1 MTGLF
6 QDVRFG
12 LRQLRKSLG
21 FTSVATFTLALG
33 IGANTAIFSLVS
45 GILLRPLPYPQSSEL
60 VSVTGTYPKG
70 AFAAMREQVHTMEVA
85 AYAEG
90 HEFNLTHVGDP
101 VRLTGTAVSAE
112 LLSILGVRAE
122 LGRTFASGEDAPGAD
137 NYVILSHDLWEQ
149 RFHGDPTLIGRTIEL
164 EGTGRQILG
173 VMPADFRFPSAKTQL
188 WVPLHND
195 PTNPATTWAGDF
207 MPVIGRLRPGSTMAQ
222 AGAEMRLF
230 QSHVFALFPWTMP
243 ASWNADVS
251 VVELR
256 DGMVADVKTRL
267 LLLLGAVALV
277 LMIACANVA
286 NLTLSR
292 AATREKE
299 MGIRSALGAPPA
311 RLVRQLLTES
321 VLLAMLGAGLGI
333 ALAAAGLSVLK
344 TALPSNTPRL
354 LDVHLDWRVL
364 IFAGGLAILTG
375 LAFGLA
381 PALQSSRSHLSES
394 LNSVAR
400 GAVISI
406 SRQLRGSL
414 AIAEVALSVLLVIGA
429 GLLIRSFWAISHVDT
444 GFRPE
449 KVLTARV
456 TPDES
461 FCSDSQR
468 CLAFYRS
475 LIDRVRTTPGVSSA
489 SLVNTLPLGGR
500 VTKRSFDLENFSIAS
515 STETQPLF
523 WLDIVTSDY
532 LRVMGIPLVSGRWF
546 TESDEAGGP
555 PVVVIP
561 ATTARKFWPKASP
574 VGRHVR
580 FVGEKQWR
588 TVVGV
593 VADVKAYDLQNS
605 EPGFMKGTAY
615 VPYTPLSTVEDG
627 RLPSEMTVVV
637 RMNADDPN
645 AINLLRSTLTAFSPD
660 VPVSEIRTMQTVVTE
675 AASTPAST
683 TILFATFA
691 GVALALGV
699 VGIYGVLSFLVS
711 RRRREMGVRMALGA
725 QRSDVLLL
733 VMKEGGKFSLVG
745 IVLGLIGAFLLTKL
759 LATQLYGVSA
769 LDPITYVSVSSLVG
783 LVTLAACY
791 IPARRAMQ
799 VDPLVA
805 LRNE

>member
-1 MTGLF
+1 
-6 QDVRFG
+6 
-12 LRQLRKSLG
+12 
-21 FTSVATFTLALG
+21 
-33 IGANTAIFSLVS
+33 
-45 GILLRPLPYPQSSEL
+45 
-60 VSVTGTYPKG
+60 
-70 AFAAMREQVHTMEVA
+70 
-85 AYAEG
+85 
-90 HEFNLTHVGDP
+90 
-101 VRLTGTAVSAE
+101 
-112 LLSILGVRAE
+112 
-122 LGRTFASGEDAPGAD
+122 
-137 NYVILSHDLWEQ
+137 
-149 RFHGDPTLIGRTIEL
+149 
-164 EGTGRQILG
+164 
-173 VMPADFRFPSAKTQL
+173 
-188 WVPLHND
+188 
-195 PTNPATTWAGDF
+195 
-207 MPVIGRLRPGSTMAQ
+207 
-222 AGAEMRLF
+222 
-230 QSHVFALFPWTMP
+230 
-243 ASWNADVS
+243 
-251 VVELR
+251 
-256 DGMVADVKTRL
+256 
-267 LLLLGAVALV
+267 
-277 LMIACANVA
+277 
-286 NLTLSR
+286 
-292 AATREKE
+292 

-546 TESDEAGGP
+546 TESDEAG
-555 PVVVIP
+555 
-561 ATTARKFWPKASP
+561 
-574 VGRHVR
+574 
-580 FVGEKQWR
+580 
-588 TVVGV
+588 
-593 VADVKAYDLQNS
+593 DL
-605 EPGFMKGTAY
+605 
-615 VPYTPLSTVEDG
+615 
-627 RLPSEMTVVV
+627 RLW
-637 RMNADDPN
+637 
-645 AINLLRSTLTAFSPD
+645 
-660 VPVSEIRTMQTVVTE
+660 
-675 AASTPAST
+675 
-683 TILFATFA
+683 
-691 GVALALGV
+691 
-699 VGIYGVLSFLVS
+699 
-711 RRRREMGVRMALGA
+711 
-725 QRSDVLLL
+725 
-733 VMKEGGKFSLVG
+733 
-745 IVLGLIGAFLLTKL
+745 
-759 LATQLYGVSA
+759 
-769 LDPITYVSVSSLVG
+769 
-783 LVTLAACY
+783 
-791 IPARRAMQ
+791 
-799 VDPLVA
+799 
-805 LRNE
+805 

>member
-1 MTGLF
+1 MTGLL
-6 QDVRFG
+6 QDIRFG
-12 LRQLRKSLG
+12 LRQLRKSVG
-21 FTSVATFTLALG
+21 FTAVAAFTLALG

-45 GILLRPLPYPQSSEL
+45 GILLRPLPYPRSSEL
-60 VSVTGTYPKG
+60 VSITGTYPKG
-70 AFAAMREQVHTMEVA
+70 AFAAMREQVKTVEVA

-90 HEFNLTHVGDP
+90 HEFNLTRVGDP

-112 LLSILGVRAE
+112 LLSILGVRAQ

-137 NYVILSHDLWEQ
+137 NFVVLSHDLWEQ
-149 RFHGDPTLIGRTIEL
+149 RFQSDPAMIGKTIEL
-164 EGTGRQILG
+164 EGIGRQVIG
-173 VMPADFRFPSAKTQL
+173 IMPAEFHFPSAKTQL
-188 WVPLHND
+188 WVPLHNE
-195 PTNPATTWAGDF
+195 PTNAATYWAGDF
-207 MPVIGRLRPGSTMAQ
+207 MPVIGRLRPGTTIAK
-222 AGAEMRLF
+222 AAAEIRLF

-243 ASWNADVS
+243 QSWNADVS
-251 VVELR
+251 VIELR

-299 MGIRSALGAPPA
+299 MGIRAALGAPPA

-333 ALAAAGLSVLK
+333 ALAAGGLSVLK

-364 IFAGGLAILTG
+364 VFAGGLAILTG

-381 PALQSSRSHLSES
+381 PALQSSRSPLSES

-406 SRQLRGSL
+406 SRRLRGSL

-429 GLLIRSFWAISHVDT
+429 GLLIRSFWAVSHVDT
-444 GFRPE
+444 GFRPQ
-449 KVLTARV
+449 KVVTARI
-456 TPDES
+456 TPDET
-461 FCSDSQR
+461 FCSDPQR

-475 LIDRVRTTPGVSSA
+475 LIDRVRLTPGVSRA

-500 VTKRSFDLENFSIAS
+500 VAKRSFDLENLSVSAS
-515 STETQPLF
+515 TDTQPLF

-532 LRVMGIPLVSGRWF
+532 LRVMAIPLVTGRWF
-546 TESDEAGGP
+546 TEADEAGGP
-555 PVVVIP
+555 PVVVVT
-561 ATTARKFWPKASP
+561 ATTARKFWPNTSA

-580 FVGEKQWR
+580 FVGEQRWR

-593 VADVKAYDLQNS
+593 VSDVRAYDLENS

-615 VPYTPLSTVEDG
+615 VPYTALSTVEDG

-645 AINLLRSTLTAFSPD
+645 AINLLRSTLTSFSPD
-660 VPVSEIRTMQTVVTE
+660 VPVSEIRTMETVVAE

-691 GVALALGV
+691 GVALVLGV

-725 QRSDVLLL
+725 QRRDVLLL
-733 VMKEGGKFSLVG
+733 VMKEGGRFSLAG
-745 IVLGLIGAFLLTKL
+745 IALGILGAFLLAKL

-769 LDPITYVSVSSLVG
+769 LDPITYISVALLVG
-783 LVTLAACY
+783 IVTLAACY

-805 LRNE
+805 LRND